1 MGIVGLC
8 VILLV
13 CGLHWDSMAGRQ
25 VPDFTRDQAYG
36 GRVYLTRYR
45 DRPVL
50 VVFGLTSC
58 GIWRHEPPLRGQLR
72 DDFSAR
78 GVEIPAVNIR
88 DLNGAGEFMRDE
100 RLGLTSLADA
110 DGQAAEKYKWA
121 ACRSWVLT
129 GPDGKIRRSAQDEQ
143 TLRDWVSNSGTGT
156 G

>member
-1 MGIVGLC
+1 MGIVGPC

-36 GRVYLTRYR
+36 GRVYVTGYR

-58 GIWRHEPPLRGQLR
+58 GIW
-72 DDFSAR
+72 R

-110 DGQAAEKYKWA
+110 DGQAAEKYK
-121 ACRSWVLT
+121 
-129 GPDGKIRRSAQDEQ
+129 
-143 TLRDWVSNSGTGT
+143 
-156 G
+156 